1 MKTKIAAAMIALCVA
16 LVPAMPAWAKNSGE
30 KTKGL
35 LPESVEVTQAAVD
48 EGTVDEGEVP
58 VDLYSQRMLWGTWVL
73 EDEEASFSKYV
84 DVKIDGTDYQL
95 EAFPSEFLL
104 GTDTV
109 KQALYAGR
117 LHEIFDEGTYAN
129 VGYDFGPDCKVN
141 KPFSISTDG
150 SIHDGDLKLRTVFAV
165 KNRTLAIGLGN
176 LPEKPKKGTKIDIT
190 EIDYEMEWKGP
201 RLVLSYG
208 GTSAAYVPYCYKE
221 DDDGKV
227 FVGHSEQLVS
237 SMKDGFV
244 HISVGQE
251 DPDYIETKYDPRVRA
266 DFEFKDDGTYSIKDY
281 IGNEYTGSYY
291 YSGDVITLAEEKGV
305 TVIDIVSSPFRFEWT
320 NTPSL
325 SFIVGKDK
333 APACLGN
340 KVASLLDQ
348 GYKTSEK
355 STQNVASRQ
364 IYDFTATYGKVSFDV
379 KAINPYEKE
388 IPLEEC
394 FVCCISGDKDSG
406 DFTVNVSSSKGYEI
420 LPGKT
425 TYMQVK
431 DAYSDLQSASPRRL
445 TYAGANAGFIIDP
458 INLNLDTGE
467 DLIPYDS
474 EKRVSFIFEDDV
486 LEEIR
491 MFAPSY
497 LYAGMQDNASEDDLE
512 DADGDKIAAASNKR
526 NEVLEKLTKAYAD
539 AGIDVRI
546 DPATGVI
553 TMGND
558 ILFDVDKYDLLPD
571 SVKYVN
577 DVLTVL
583 ANVML
588 DADVRDSIEAV
599 EIGGHTD
606 TNGTYEDNY
615 ILSTRRARSVYD
627 AFVDGENDL
636 TEAQMKDMRELL
648 VTKGYS
654 YTSPVYDKDGKED
667 QEKSRRVEIRF
678 FIKID

>member
-325 SFIVGKDK
+325 SFIVG
-333 APACLGN
+333 P
-340 KVASLLDQ
+340 
-348 GYKTSEK
+348 
-355 STQNVASRQ
+355 
-364 IYDFTATYGKVSFDV
+364 
-379 KAINPYEKE
+379 
-388 IPLEEC
+388 
-394 FVCCISGDKDSG
+394 
-406 DFTVNVSSSKGYEI
+406 
-420 LPGKT
+420 
-425 TYMQVK
+425 
-431 DAYSDLQSASPRRL
+431 
-445 TYAGANAGFIIDP
+445 
-458 INLNLDTGE
+458 
-467 DLIPYDS
+467 
-474 EKRVSFIFEDDV
+474 
-486 LEEIR
+486 
-491 MFAPSY
+491 
-497 LYAGMQDNASEDDLE
+497 
-512 DADGDKIAAASNKR
+512 
-526 NEVLEKLTKAYAD
+526 
-539 AGIDVRI
+539 
-546 DPATGVI
+546 
-553 TMGND
+553 
-558 ILFDVDKYDLLPD
+558 
-571 SVKYVN
+571 
-577 DVLTVL
+577 
-583 ANVML
+583 
-588 DADVRDSIEAV
+588 
-599 EIGGHTD
+599 
-606 TNGTYEDNY
+606 
-615 ILSTRRARSVYD
+615 
-627 AFVDGENDL
+627 
-636 TEAQMKDMRELL
+636 
-648 VTKGYS
+648 
-654 YTSPVYDKDGKED
+654 
-667 QEKSRRVEIRF
+667 
-678 FIKID
+678 

>member
-16 LVPAMPAWAKNSGE
+16 LVPAMPAWAKSSGE

-73 EDEEASFSKYV
+73 EDEEETFSKYV

-109 KQALYAGR
+109 KLSLYSGR

-150 SIHDGDLKLRTVFAV
+150 SINDGDLKLRTVFAV
-165 KNRTLAIGLGN
+165 KDRTLAIGLGN

-208 GTSAAYVPYCYKE
+208 GASAAYVPYCYKE
-221 DDDGKV
+221 DDDRKV
-227 FVGHSEQLVS
+227 FVDHTEQLAS

-305 TVIDIVSSPFRFEWT
+305 TVIDIVNSPFHFEWI

-355 STQNVASRQ
+355 STQNVDSRRV
-364 IYDFTATYGKVSFDV
+364 YDFTVTYGKASFDV
-379 KAINPYEKE
+379 KAINPYEKA

-394 FVCCISGDKDSG
+394 FVCCISGNKDSG

-445 TYAGANAGFIIDP
+445 TYAGASAGFIIDP

-467 DLIPYDS
+467 ELIPYDS
-474 EKRVSFIFEDDV
+474 EKRVSFIFEDDI

-512 DADGDKIAAASNKR
+512 DADEDKIAAASNKR
-526 NEVLEKLTKAYAD
+526 NEVLEKLKKAYAD
-539 AGIDVRI
+539 AGIDAEI

-558 ILFDVDKYDLLPD
+558 ILFDVDRYDLLPD

-606 TNGTYEDNY
+606 TNGTYEANY
-615 ILSTRRARSVYD
+615 ILSTKRAQAVYD
-627 AFVDGENDL
+627 AFVEGDNDL
-636 TEAQMKDMRELL
+636 TGAQMKDMKELL

-654 YTSPVYDKDGKED
+654 YTSPVYDGDGKED
-667 QEKSRRVEIRF
+667 QEKSRRVEIRY